1 MNFLGRLKFLFTGE
15 VPVKEVIKEVE
26 VVKLVPYDLVHKAIM
41 SVDRANIRYVKAFS
55 EPEYAEHLSHIARCF
70 TSPGFQVE
78 IDSLVD
84 TQVYEIAERSQDMSF
99 DRGTINGIRIVFER
113 FEALNAEHKKRTQP
127 KEKFD
132 EHEIFS

>member
-1 MNFLGRLKFLFTGE
+1 M
-15 VPVKEVIKEVE
+15 
-26 VVKLVPYDLVHKAIM
+26 PYDLVRRAIL

-78 IDSLVD
+78 IDSLID
-84 TQVYEIAERSQDMSF
+84 TQVYYTAEQGQDVSF

-113 FEALNAEHKKRTQP
+113 FEKLNAEHKKRTLP
-127 KEKFD
+127 KEDFD
-132 EHEIFS
+132 KHEVFG